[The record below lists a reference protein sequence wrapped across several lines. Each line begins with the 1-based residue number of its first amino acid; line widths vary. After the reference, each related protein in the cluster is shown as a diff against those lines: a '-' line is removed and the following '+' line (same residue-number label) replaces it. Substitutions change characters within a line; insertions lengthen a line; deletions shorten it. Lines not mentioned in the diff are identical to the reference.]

1 MIDFKLTSE
10 KKKVKTRGQQN
21 NGNEALASEL
31 EEAHNEDPESNSLV
45 DRKELQN
52 SVMTDSGY
60 EPQTYRL
67 YTRPSHLQMYIG
79 ISSSSLMSKHLK

>member
-10 KKKVKTRGQQN
+10 KKKVKARGQQN
-21 NGNEALASEL
+21 NGN
-31 EEAHNEDPESNSLV
+31 EAHNEDPESNSLV